1 MHLPLLQRNISG
13 GHGTLEAAIE
23 LLPALS
29 PIRPPVKMLK
39 EEEGNVRIDIA
50 NETS

>member
-29 PIRPPVKMLK
+29 PIRPPVKRFK
-39 EEEGNVRIDIA
+39 EEENVRIDIE
-50 NETS
+50 NLSS